1 MTAVAGMRLPVTAI
15 RAIGLVLTLAYASVI
30 VWMYAKQPKTIA
42 EVTGGL
48 TASVAL
54 YRIDQASFDA
64 GLAFFHKDQFAEA
77 RTALDRA
84 DPAKQHG
91 VTQFYIAYSY
101 VRQGW
106 GRVYSDDALYK
117 QARVAL
123 ERAVAVSPGGKVQV
137 ENDPSIALK
146 TSDELKAEIDRG
158 LTREAADFNPL
169 RVFDKRP

>member
-1 MTAVAGMRLPVTAI
+1 MTAAAGI
-15 RAIGLVLTLAYASVI
+15 RASGLLMTLASASVI

-54 YRIDQASFDA
+54 YRIDQASFDQ
-64 GLAFFHKDQFAEA
+64 GLGFFHKDQFAEA
-77 RTALDRA
+77 RTALERA

-106 GRVYSDDALYK
+106 GRLYADDALYK

-123 ERAVAVSPGGKVQV
+123 ERAIAVAPGGKVQV
-137 ENDPSIALK
+137 DNDPSLTLK

>member
-1 MTAVAGMRLPVTAI
+1 MSAAGAVRVPVTAI
-15 RAIGLVLTLAYASVI
+15 RAIGLVLMLAYAGVI

-48 TASVAL
+48 TATVAL

-64 GLAFFHKDQFAEA
+64 GLAFFHQDKFAEA
-77 RTALDRA
+77 RTALERA

-106 GRVYSDDALYK
+106 GRLYSDDALYK
-117 QARVAL
+117 QARTAL
-123 ERAVAVSPGGKVQV
+123 QRAVEVSPGGKVQV
-137 ENDPSIALK
+137 DDDPSLTLK

-158 LTREAADFNPL
+158 LTREMADFNPL
-169 RVFDKRP
+169 RLFDKRP

>member
-1 MTAVAGMRLPVTAI
+1 MTAAAGIRLPVTAI
-15 RAIGLVLTLAYASVI
+15 RAIGLVLTLVYAGVV

-48 TASVAL
+48 TATVAL
-54 YRIDQASFDA
+54 YRIDQASFDQ

-77 RTALDRA
+77 RTALERA

-106 GRVYSDDALYK
+106 GTAVCGRCAV
-117 QARVAL
+117 QAGAGGAGTGRGGIAGRKGAGGQRPVA
-123 ERAVAVSPGGKVQV
+123 R
-137 ENDPSIALK
+137 
-146 TSDELKAEIDRG
+146 R
-158 LTREAADFNPL
+158 
-169 RVFDKRP
+169 

>member
-1 MTAVAGMRLPVTAI
+1 MSAAAAMRLPVTAI
-15 RAIGLVLTLAYASVI
+15 RAIGLVLTLVYAGVV

-48 TASVAL
+48 TATVAL
-54 YRIDQASFDA
+54 YRIDQTSFDQ
-64 GLAFFHKDQFAEA
+64 GLAFFHKDQFVEA
-77 RTALDRA
+77 RTALERA

-106 GRVYSDDALYK
+106 GRLYADDALYK
-117 QARVAL
+117 QARVTL
-123 ERAVAVSPGGKVQV
+123 ERAVTVSPGGKVQV
-137 ENDPSIALK
+137 DNDPSLALK

-158 LTREAADFNPL
+158 LTREAADFNPF

>member
-1 MTAVAGMRLPVTAI
+1 MTASAALRLPVTAI
-15 RAIGLVLTLAYASVI
+15 RAIGLVLMLGYAGVV

-77 RTALDRA
+77 RTALERA

-106 GRVYSDDALYK
+106 GRVYADDELYTR
-117 QARVAL
+117 ARVAL
-123 ERAVAVSPGGKVQV
+123 QRAVEVSPGGKVQV
-137 ENDPSIALK
+137 DNDSSIALK
-146 TSDELKAEIDRG
+146 SSDELKAEIDRG
-158 LTREAADFNPL
+158 LTREAADFNPF

>member
-1 MTAVAGMRLPVTAI
+1 MRLPVTVI
-15 RAIGLVLTLAYASVI
+15 RAIGLVMTLTYASVI

-54 YRIDQASFDA
+54 YRIDQASFDQ
-64 GLAFFHKDQFAEA
+64 GLAFFHKDQFVEA
-77 RTALDRA
+77 RSALDRA

-106 GRVYSDDALYK
+106 GRLYADDALYK
-117 QARVAL
+117 QAMTVL
-123 ERAVAVSPGGKVQV
+123 ERAVAVSPGGKVLV
-137 ENDPSIALK
+137 DNDPALSLK

-158 LTREAADFNPL
+158 LTREAADFNPF

>member
-15 RAIGLVLTLAYASVI
+15 RAIGLVLTLVYAGVV

-48 TASVAL
+48 TATIAL
-54 YRIDQASFDA
+54 YRIDQASFDQ
-64 GLAFFHKDQFAEA
+64 GLAFFHKDQFVEA
-77 RTALDRA
+77 RTALERA

-106 GRVYSDDALYK
+106 GRLYADDALYK
-117 QARVAL
+117 QARVTL
-123 ERAVAVSPGGKVQV
+123 DRAVAVAPGGKVLV

-158 LTREAADFNPL
+158 LTREAADFNPF

>member
-1 MTAVAGMRLPVTAI
+1 MTTAAGIRLPVTAI
-15 RAIGLVLTLAYASVI
+15 RAIGLVLTLVYAGVV

-48 TASVAL
+48 TATVAL
-54 YRIDQASFDA
+54 YHIDQASFDQ

-77 RTALDRA
+77 RTALERA

-106 GRVYSDDALYK
+106 GRLYADDALYK

-137 ENDPSIALK
+137 DNDPSLTLK

>member
-1 MTAVAGMRLPVTAI
+1 MRLPVTAI
-15 RAIGLVLTLAYASVI
+15 RAIGLVLTLTYAGVI

-48 TASVAL
+48 TATVAL
-54 YRIDQASFDA
+54 YRIDQASFDQ

-77 RTALDRA
+77 RTALERA
-84 DPAKQHG
+84 DPARQHG

-106 GRVYSDDALYK
+106 GRLYADDALYK

-123 ERAVAVSPGGKVQV
+123 ERAVTVSPGGKVQV
-137 ENDPSIALK
+137 DNDPSLALK

-158 LTREAADFNPL
+158 LTREPADFNPL